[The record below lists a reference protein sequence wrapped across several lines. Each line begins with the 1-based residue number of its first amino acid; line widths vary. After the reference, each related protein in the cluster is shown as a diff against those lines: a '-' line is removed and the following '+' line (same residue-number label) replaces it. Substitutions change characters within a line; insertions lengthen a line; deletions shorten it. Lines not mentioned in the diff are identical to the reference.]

1 MILTTV
7 VHRHK
12 HLTMLNQ
19 SIIFPSSRHD
29 SCYSRTQ
36 TQTFDNVKP
45 INNIPFTVVHRHK
58 HLTMLNQSITF
69 PSSRHDSCYSRTQ
82 TQTFDNVKQVNNIP
96 FL

>member
-1 MILTTV
+1 MILATVVHRHKHLTMLNKSITIPLPLDMILATV

-36 TQTFDNVKP
+36 TQTFDNVK
-45 INNIPFTVVHRHK
+45 
-58 HLTMLNQSITF
+58 
-69 PSSRHDSCYSRTQ
+69 
-82 TQTFDNVKQVNNIP
+82 QVNNIP

>member
-1 MILTTV
+1 MILATV

-36 TQTFDNVKP
+36 TQTFDNVK
-45 INNIPFTVVHRHK
+45 
-58 HLTMLNQSITF
+58 QSITF

-82 TQTFDNVKQVNNIP
+82 TQTFDNVKPINNIP